1 MDSVDEALAAIK
13 DPQRTCLQRIVAVA
27 RDAAP
32 EAVAGT
38 SYGMPV
44 LKVEGKPLIGFT
56 VSARH
61 LSVHPFSP
69 AVIDRLSATLDG
81 FALSKGTVRF
91 TPEHTL
97 PDEAVRELVLA
108 RRAEI
113 RGTA

>member
-1 MDSVDEALAAIK
+1 MDLVDEALAAIRE
-13 DPQRTCLQRIVAVA
+13 PQRACLRRVMAVA
-27 RDAAP
+27 RDTAP

-44 LKVEGKPLIGFT
+44 LKLDGRPLIGFT
-56 VSARH
+56 VSAKH

-69 AVIDRLSATLDG
+69 AVIDRLRATLDG

-91 TPEHTL
+91 TPDRTL
-97 PDEAVRELVLA
+97 PDQAVRELVLA

-113 RGTA
+113 RGNT